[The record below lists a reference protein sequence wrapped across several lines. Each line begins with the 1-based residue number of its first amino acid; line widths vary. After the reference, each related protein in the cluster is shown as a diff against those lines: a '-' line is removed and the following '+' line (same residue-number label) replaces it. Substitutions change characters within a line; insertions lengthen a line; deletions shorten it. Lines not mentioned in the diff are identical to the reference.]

1 LTKDEII
8 AFLKEKKEFLKN
20 EFFVDKIGLFG
31 SYARDDA
38 TAQSDIDFIII
49 SSKKDFYNRYR
60 LKEFLKEHLKRDI
73 DIGYLDSLRSY
84 IKREIEKEIIYV

>member
-1 LTKDEII
+1 LTKNEII
-8 AFLKEKKEFLKN
+8 AFLKEQKEFLKS

-31 SYARDDA
+31 SFARDEA
-38 TAQSDIDFIII
+38 NEQSDIDIVIV

-60 LKEFLKEHLKRDI
+60 LKEFLKQHLKKDI

-84 IKREIEKEIIYV
+84 IKKQIEKEIIYV

>member
-1 LTKDEII
+1 MTKNEII
-8 AFLKEKKEFLKN
+8 AFLKEQKEFLKS

-31 SYARDDA
+31 SFARDEA
-38 TAQSDIDFIII
+38 NEQSDIDIVIV

-60 LKEFLKEHLKRDI
+60 LKEFLKQHLKKDI

-84 IKREIEKEIIYV
+84 IKKQIEKEIIYV